1 MRVFTVIFIDCYTE
15 VEVIGLLDKNTLNGL
30 SYISILFAPII
41 FPIIVWVVSKDR
53 LVDYHAKRALL
64 LHLVPGISGFVIVGL
79 MTSVGLIYNNQT
91 AFSGLV
97 LLAIAIFLII
107 NVVITIFT
115 IVLGIKQFLGKDP
128 V

>member
-1 MRVFTVIFIDCYTE
+1 M
-15 VEVIGLLDKNTLNGL
+15 IGLLDKNTLNGL

-53 LVDYHAKRALL
+53 LVEYHAKRALL

-97 LLAIAIFLII
+97 LLAIVIFLII
-107 NVVITIFT
+107 SVVITIFA
-115 IVLGIKQFLGKDP
+115 IVFGIKQFLGKDP